1 MNMMNKKTFSDML
14 EMFFLTYLPGELGLS
29 SNTIRSYRDT
39 FILFIS
45 YMDNVKKKSPEKI
58 QFDDFSKDEIL
69 LFLKWLE
76 DSNGNTANTRNQ
88 RLAALKSFS
97 KMVMYKCP
105 EYISKCTDILGI
117 RAKKQI
123 KDVIKYISFEELT
136 CLLSQINTN
145 TKQGRRDLVL
155 ISLLYNTGAR
165 VQELINLTP
174 GAFRLDYPATVELL
188 GKGNKKRFVPLDEPI
203 AKLIAGYMKEQGLS
217 KVSKSNHPMFFNA
230 RHEALTNPGVTYII
244 NKYVPMVR
252 AIHPEMLTIKITP
265 HVFRHSRAMHLLQ
278 GKVPLPYIRD
288 ILGHVSVVTTEIYA
302 KVDSKLKREA
312 LEKAYEDLGIKE
324 PEAKS
329 WDEKS
334 KLKAFLKSLA

>member
-1 MNMMNKKTFSDML
+1 MTMMNRKTFSDML
-14 EMFFLTYLPGELGLS
+14 EMFFLTYLTGELGLS
-29 SNTIRSYRDT
+29 SHTIRSYRDT
-39 FILFIS
+39 FILFVS
-45 YMDNVKKKSPEKI
+45 YMDNVKKTSPDKI
-58 QFDDFSKDEIL
+58 QFDDFTKDEIL

-76 DSNGNTANTRNQ
+76 ESNGNTTNTRNQ
-88 RLAALKSFS
+88 RLAALKGFA

-105 EYISKCTDILGI
+105 EHISKCTDILGI
-117 RAKKQI
+117 RTKKQI
-123 KDVIKYISFEELT
+123 KDVIKYISLEELT
-136 CLLSQINTN
+136 CLLSQINTK

-174 GAFRLDYPATVELL
+174 GDFRLDNPATVELL
-188 GKGNKKRFVPLDEPI
+188 GKGNKKRIVPLEEPVV
-203 AKLIAGYMKEQGLS
+203 KLVEGYLKEQGLS
-217 KVSKSNHPMFFNA
+217 HLGKSNHPLFFNA
-230 RHEALTNPGVTYII
+230 RHEALTTPGVTYII

-252 AIHPEMLTIKITP
+252 TLHPEMLKIKITP

-312 LEKAYEDLGIKE
+312 LEKAYKDLGIKE

>member
-1 MNMMNKKTFSDML
+1 M
-14 EMFFLTYLPGELGLS
+14 
-29 SNTIRSYRDT
+29 
-39 FILFIS
+39 
-45 YMDNVKKKSPEKI
+45 
-58 QFDDFSKDEIL
+58 
-69 LFLKWLE
+69 
-76 DSNGNTANTRNQ
+76 
-88 RLAALKSFS
+88 
-97 KMVMYKCP
+97 
-105 EYISKCTDILGI
+105 
-117 RAKKQI
+117 
-123 KDVIKYISFEELT
+123 
-136 CLLSQINTN
+136 SQINTN

-174 GAFRLDYPATVELL
+174 GDFRLDNPATVELL
-188 GKGNKKRFVPLDEPI
+188 GKGNKKRIVSLEEPI
-203 AKLIAGYMKEQGLS
+203 VKLVEGYLKEQGLS
-217 KVSKSNHPMFFNA
+217 HLGKSNHPLFFNA
-230 RHEALTNPGVTYII
+230 RHEALTTPGVTYII

-252 AIHPEMLTIKITP
+252 TLHPEMLKIKITP

>member
-1 MNMMNKKTFSDML
+1 
-14 EMFFLTYLPGELGLS
+14 
-29 SNTIRSYRDT
+29 
-39 FILFIS
+39 
-45 YMDNVKKKSPEKI
+45 MDNVKKKSPEKI

-174 GAFRLDYPATVELL
+174 GDFRLDYPATVELL

-203 AKLIAGYMKEQGLS
+203 AKLITGYMKEQGLS

-288 ILGHVSVVTTEIYA
+288 ILGQ
-302 KVDSKLKREA
+302 
-312 LEKAYEDLGIKE
+312 
-324 PEAKS
+324 
-329 WDEKS
+329 
-334 KLKAFLKSLA
+334 

>member
-1 MNMMNKKTFSDML
+1 M
-14 EMFFLTYLPGELGLS
+14 
-29 SNTIRSYRDT
+29 
-39 FILFIS
+39 
-45 YMDNVKKKSPEKI
+45 
-58 QFDDFSKDEIL
+58 
-69 LFLKWLE
+69 
-76 DSNGNTANTRNQ
+76 
-88 RLAALKSFS
+88 
-97 KMVMYKCP
+97 
-105 EYISKCTDILGI
+105 
-117 RAKKQI
+117 
-123 KDVIKYISFEELT
+123 
-136 CLLSQINTN
+136 
-145 TKQGRRDLVL
+145 
-155 ISLLYNTGAR
+155 
-165 VQELINLTP
+165 QELINLTP
-174 GAFRLDYPATVELL
+174 GDFRLDYPATVELL

-302 KVDSKLKREA
+302 KVDSKLKREV

>member
-97 KMVMYKCP
+97 KMVMSKCP

-174 GAFRLDYPATVELL
+174 GDFRLDYPATVELL

-203 AKLIAGYMKEQGLS
+203 AKLITGYMKEQGLS

-312 LEKAYEDLGIKE
+312 LEKAYPQIRNL
-324 PEAKS
+324 
-329 WDEKS
+329 
-334 KLKAFLKSLA
+334 

>member
-1 MNMMNKKTFSDML
+1 MTMMNRKTFSDML
-14 EMFFLTYLPGELGLS
+14 EMFFLTYLTGELGLS
-29 SNTIRSYRDT
+29 SHTIRSYRDT
-39 FILFIS
+39 FILFVS
-45 YMDNVKKKSPEKI
+45 YMDNVKKTSPDKI
-58 QFDDFSKDEIL
+58 QFDDFTKDEIL

-76 DSNGNTANTRNQ
+76 ESNGNTTNTRNQ
-88 RLAALKSFS
+88 RLAALKSFA

-117 RAKKQI
+117 RTKKQI
-123 KDVIKYISFEELT
+123 KDVIKYISLEELT

-165 VQELINLTP
+165 VQELTNLTP
-174 GAFRLDYPATVELL
+174 GDFRLDNPATVELL
-188 GKGNKKRFVPLDEPI
+188 GKGNKKRIVPLEEAI
-203 AKLIAGYMKEQGLS
+203 VKLVEGYLKEQGLS
-217 KVSKSNHPMFFNA
+217 HLGKSNHPLFFNA
-230 RHEALTNPGVTYII
+230 RHEALTTPGVTYII
-244 NKYVPMVR
+244 NKYVPMVK
-252 AIHPEMLTIKITP
+252 ALHPEMLKIKITP

>member
-1 MNMMNKKTFSDML
+1 MKNKKDFSEML
-14 EMFFLTYLPGELGLS
+14 ETFFLTYLPGELGLS
-29 SNTIRSYRDT
+29 PHTIRSYRDT
-39 FILFIS
+39 FVLFIS
-45 YMDNVKKKSPEKI
+45 YMDNIRKTSPDKI
-58 QFDDFSKDEIL
+58 QFSDFTKEEV
-69 LFLKWLE
+69 LFFLRWLE
-76 DSNGNTANTRNQ
+76 DSKGNTPNTRNQ

-105 EYISKCTDILGI
+105 EYVSKCSDILAI

-136 CLLSQINTN
+136 CLLSQINTK
-145 TKQGRRDLVL
+145 TRPGRRDLVL

-174 GAFRLDYPATVELL
+174 ADFRLDNPATVEFL
-188 GKGNKKRFVPLDEPI
+188 GKGNKKRIVPLEEPI
-203 AKLIAGYMKEQGLS
+203 AKLVEGYLKEQGLS
-217 KVSKSNHPMFFNA
+217 HVGKSSHPLFFNA
-230 RHEALTNPGVTYII
+230 RHEALTTPGVTYII

-252 AIHPEMLTIKITP
+252 NLHPEMLTIKITP

-278 GKVPLPYIRD
+278 GNVPLPYIRD
-288 ILGHVSVVTTEIYA
+288 LLGHVSVVTTEIYA

-312 LEKAYEDLGIKE
+312 LEKAYENLGVKE
-324 PEAKS
+324 PETKS

-334 KLKAFLKSLA
+334 KLKSFLKSLA

>member
-1 MNMMNKKTFSDML
+1 
-14 EMFFLTYLPGELGLS
+14 
-29 SNTIRSYRDT
+29 
-39 FILFIS
+39 
-45 YMDNVKKKSPEKI
+45 MDNVKKKSPEKI

-174 GAFRLDYPATVELL
+174 GDFRLDYPATVELL

-203 AKLIAGYMKEQGLS
+203 AKLITGYMKEQGLS

>member
-1 MNMMNKKTFSDML
+1 
-14 EMFFLTYLPGELGLS
+14 
-29 SNTIRSYRDT
+29 
-39 FILFIS
+39 
-45 YMDNVKKKSPEKI
+45 MDNVKKKSPEKI

-69 LFLKWLE
+69 LFQKWLE

-174 GAFRLDYPATVELL
+174 GDFRLDYPATVELL

-203 AKLIAGYMKEQGLS
+203 AKLITGYMKEQGLS

>member
-174 GAFRLDYPATVELL
+174 DDFRLDYPATVELL

-203 AKLIAGYMKEQGLS
+203 AKLITGYMKEQGLS

-265 HVFRHSRAMHLLQ
+265 HVFRHSSDAFIAGQ
-278 GKVPLPYIRD
+278 STS
-288 ILGHVSVVTTEIYA
+288 SVY
-302 KVDSKLKREA
+302 
-312 LEKAYEDLGIKE
+312 
-324 PEAKS
+324 
-329 WDEKS
+329 
-334 KLKAFLKSLA
+334 

>member
-1 MNMMNKKTFSDML
+1 MTMMNRKTFSDML
-14 EMFFLTYLPGELGLS
+14 EMFFLTYLTGELGLS
-29 SNTIRSYRDT
+29 SHTIRSYRDT
-39 FILFIS
+39 FILFVS
-45 YMDNVKKKSPEKI
+45 YMDNVKKTSPDKI
-58 QFDDFSKDEIL
+58 QFDDFTKDEIL

-76 DSNGNTANTRNQ
+76 ESNGNTTNTRNQ
-88 RLAALKSFS
+88 RLAALKSFA

-117 RAKKQI
+117 RTKKQI
-123 KDVIKYISFEELT
+123 KDVIKYISLEELT

-145 TKQGRRDLVL
+145 TKRGRRDLVL

-165 VQELINLTP
+165 VQELTNLTP
-174 GAFRLDYPATVELL
+174 GDFRLDNPATVELL
-188 GKGNKKRFVPLDEPI
+188 GKGNKKRIVPLEEPI
-203 AKLIAGYMKEQGLS
+203 VKLVEGYLKEQGLS
-217 KVSKSNHPMFFNA
+217 HLGKSNHPLFFNA
-230 RHEALTNPGVTYII
+230 RHEALTTPGVTYII
-244 NKYVPMVR
+244 NKYVPMVK
-252 AIHPEMLTIKITP
+252 ALHPEMLKIKITP

>member
-155 ISLLYNTGAR
+155 ISLLYNSGAR

-174 GAFRLDYPATVELL
+174 GDFRLDYPETVELL

-203 AKLIAGYMKEQGLS
+203 AKLITGYMKEQGLS

-302 KVDSKLKREA
+302 KVDSK
-312 LEKAYEDLGIKE
+312 
-324 PEAKS
+324 S
-329 WDEKS
+329 
-334 KLKAFLKSLA
+334 

>member
-58 QFDDFSKDEIL
+58 QFDDLSKDEIL

-174 GAFRLDYPATVELL
+174 GDFRLDYPEPVELL

-203 AKLIAGYMKEQGLS
+203 AKLITGYMKEQGLS

>member
-1 MNMMNKKTFSDML
+1 
-14 EMFFLTYLPGELGLS
+14 
-29 SNTIRSYRDT
+29 
-39 FILFIS
+39 
-45 YMDNVKKKSPEKI
+45 MDNVKKKSPEKI

-174 GAFRLDYPATVELL
+174 GDFRLDYPETVELL

-203 AKLIAGYMKEQGLS
+203 AKLITGYMKEQGLS